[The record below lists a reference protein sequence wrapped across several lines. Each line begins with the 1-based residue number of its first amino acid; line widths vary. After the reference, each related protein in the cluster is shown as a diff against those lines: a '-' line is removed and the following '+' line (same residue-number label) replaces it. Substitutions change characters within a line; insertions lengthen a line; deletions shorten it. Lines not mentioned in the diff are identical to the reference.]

1 MWALILSNSNPGLI
15 FQISQDP
22 NPNESIKILRQ
33 KDNTY
38 ILLKKQHQINND
50 NHFHKMWSSW
60 SLPLHIILWLRGHLF
75 FFDIMIKVF
84 VSAYVLDHFKKFQP
98 REGCPTLQFWR
109 FSQQKRWKKLHC
121 FVPMLHKNNM
131 GLPRMIKYH
140 FGE

>member
-1 MWALILSNSNPGLI
+1 MI
-15 FQISQDP
+15 FQIIQDR
-22 NPNESIKILRQ
+22 NPYESIKILKQ

-38 ILLKKQHQINND
+38 ILLKKQHQINNE
-50 NHFHKMWSSW
+50 NHFLKMWSSW
-60 SLPLHIILWLRGHLF
+60 SLPLHIILWHWGVTYSFLISWF
-75 FFDIMIKVF
+75 KVF
-84 VSAYVLDHFKKFQP
+84 VSAYVLDHCKKFQP

>member
-22 NPNESIKILRQ
+22 NPNESIKFLRQ
-33 KDNTY
+33 KDDTY
-38 ILLKKQHQINND
+38 ILLKKQHQINNE
-50 NHFHKMWSSW
+50 NHFLNW

-84 VSAYVLDHFKKFQP
+84 CVCLCTWSFCKKFQP

>member
-22 NPNESIKILRQ
+22 NPNESIKFLRQ

-84 VSAYVLDHFKKFQP
+84 VSAYVLDHCKKVPAKRRLSYLAILAFFTTKKVKKIALF
-98 REGCPTLQFWR
+98 CP
-109 FSQQKRWKKLHC
+109 H
-121 FVPMLHKNNM
+121 VA
-131 GLPRMIKYH
+131 
-140 FGE
+140 